1 MEFFASKLI
10 NTLHFLT
17 SVCPGP
23 GVGMVRVYALGA
35 DITTFPGLQAQG
47 AVLLSVTPMNGAALL

>member
-1 MEFFASKLI
+1 MELFAPKLI
-10 NTLHFLT
+10 ITLHFLT

-23 GVGMVRVYALGA
+23 GVGTMRVSALGA
-35 DITTFPGLQAQG
+35 DITTFPGLQG

>member
-1 MEFFASKLI
+1 MDFFASKLI
-10 NTLHFLT
+10 ITLHFLT

-23 GVGMVRVYALGA
+23 GVGTMRVSALGV
-35 DITTFPGLQAQG
+35 DITTFPGLQG

>member
-1 MEFFASKLI
+1 MEFFAFKLI

-17 SVCPGP
+17 SVCPGS
-23 GVGMVRVYALGA
+23 GVGMMRVSALGA
-35 DITTFPGLQAQG
+35 DITTFPGLQG

>member
-1 MEFFASKLI
+1 MDFFASKLI
-10 NTLHFLT
+10 ITLHFLT

-23 GVGMVRVYALGA
+23 GVGTMRVSALGA
-35 DITTFPGLQAQG
+35 DITTFPGLQG